1 MAGPHEPG
9 QTRVLTLMLK
19 FRRPARCAKEDKRL
33 KSQDEHHT
41 VFSRKRRV
49 QRSFQGQ
56 LHTQDES
63 DLLGSHLIF
72 SAHIQIPPGSFCAV
86 STFYLKKINTSF
98 FPWSDRGTLFVA
110 FARSPPH
117 LRNVKDLKPW
127 IKGTFLINI
136 FFFLKRFFLFK
147 SCFSLFISVLKVLLS

>member
-1 MAGPHEPG
+1 M
-9 QTRVLTLMLK
+9 
-19 FRRPARCAKEDKRL
+19 
-33 KSQDEHHT
+33 
-41 VFSRKRRV
+41 FSRKRRV

-147 SCFSLFISVLKVLLS
+147 SCFSLFISVLKVLLSWFLTRGLIWSRWSLQNWLDKLGNYNVEHAVLWNVL